1 MFGTDGSNNGERS
14 AWLECALG
22 VSLLMFG
29 ALLERCCALLP
40 EPAHSQHHADA
51 LLLLPAIK
59 VCYIQKSYFA
69 AEVMVFRNSGLSLLM
84 FGALLER

>member
-1 MFGTDGSNNGERS
+1 MINPIGSSTAGERT

-29 ALLERCCALLP
+29 AMLERCCALLP
-40 EPAHSQHHADA
+40 EPSYTQHHADA

-59 VCYIQKSYFA
+59 VYFHMHYEEIRGIQGYKIAISYT
-69 AEVMVFRNSGLSLLM
+69 S
-84 FGALLER
+84 